1 MKKVLFKLPEWW
13 KAETPVL
20 ARFFQLIS
28 SAIAALPLYYAA
40 LPEEFKSAI
49 PTSYLKYIAI
59 AGGVCAFIRQFFNKK
74 QSWAS

>member
-1 MKKVLFKLPEWW
+1 MKKVLFKLPDWW

-40 LPEEFKSAI
+40 LPAEFKTAI
-49 PTSYLKYIAI
+49 PDCYLKYIAI
-59 AGGVCAFIRQFFNKK
+59 TGGVCAFILQFFNKK
-74 QSWAS
+74 QS